1 MPRFLS
7 LLLLCGFAVST
18 SADPTFPKL
27 SGRVVDEANMLS
39 PATKK
44 QLNAMLASHESAS
57 QNQIVVVTVP
67 DLQGYAIEQFGYQLG
82 RHWGIGQKDGNN
94 GVLFI
99 IARQER
105 KLRIEV
111 GYGLEGDL
119 TDAISSNIIS
129 TRITPAFKRGQFDEG
144 IVTGTAAI
152 IEALGGEY
160 AMARTT
166 STKGGVKFGWN
177 FLLFILFFFIFPSV
191 FGRSRFLGGL
201 FLGGLLLGGRGRGGF
216 SGGGGFGGGFSGG
229 GGSFGGGGA
238 SGGW

>member
-1 MPRFLS
+1 MKRFLAT
-7 LLLLCGFAVST
+7 LLFCGLAVSVI
-18 SADPTFPKL
+18 AEPTFPKL
-27 SGRVVDEANMLS
+27 TGRIVDGANMIG
-39 PATKK
+39 PAATK
-44 QLNAMLASHESAS
+44 QINGMLASHETAS
-57 QNQIVVVTVP
+57 QNQVVVVTVP
-67 DLQGYAIEQFGYQLG
+67 DLQGYPIEEFGFQLG
-82 RHWGIGQKDGNN
+82 RHWGIGQKDKNN

-99 IARQER
+99 VAKQER

-119 TDAISSNIIS
+119 TDAIASNIIS

-160 AMARTT
+160 AMQKT
-166 STKGGVKFGWN
+166 SGSSGGANPGWN
-177 FLLFILFFFIFPSV
+177 FLIFILFFFIFPSI
-191 FGRSRFLGGL
+191 FGRSRLLGGL
-201 FLGGLLLGGRGRGGF
+201 FLGSMLSGGGSRG
-216 SGGGGFGGGFSGG
+216 GGGGFGGGFSGG